1 MVSQAAHPTAIAL
14 ISAQEERIRT
24 PSQAAP
30 SCATIAGRSTRPSGV
45 VPPNQRMQP
54 DAAARP
60 QDRCDFGSC
69 IRKTAI
75 PIYWCGAADAPG
87 VGRARANHGMSGQRP
102 IQPRACC
109 GLTAT
114 ARESGIR
121 APSPATHLVPGQAS
135 TGNALGRYPRQRIRR
150 SSWWGTESQER
161 PSDAIP
167 GKACDRHRVQPRC
180 EGTHPNA
187 IAGNA
192 FARQHIRQV
201 SAALRRGAAQPAHAA
216 RRRSGGE
223 IVLIFRAIM
232 R

>member
-69 IRKTAI
+69 ISKTAI

-87 VGRARANHGMSGQRP
+87 VRP
-102 IQPRACC
+102 LLISASNACLEFPEHQFCQIKIFTPLIHIQ
-109 GLTAT
+109 
-114 ARESGIR
+114 IR
-121 APSPATHLVPGQAS
+121 T
-135 TGNALGRYPRQRIRR
+135 
-150 SSWWGTESQER
+150 
-161 PSDAIP
+161 
-167 GKACDRHRVQPRC
+167 
-180 EGTHPNA
+180 
-187 IAGNA
+187 
-192 FARQHIRQV
+192 
-201 SAALRRGAAQPAHAA
+201 
-216 RRRSGGE
+216 
-223 IVLIFRAIM
+223 
-232 R
+232 